1 MKDEKLRLV
10 KLVIWGATTLSI
22 TYLGYNLFSGEVMT
36 TIDNWIAT
44 GTLTLA
50 QISNALLIIL
60 MRVLPQSISAQT
72 SDSMLPTLSA
82 ENTVITNEL
91 TVVKNELAE
100 VKQLLVDIITY
111 REEALQDPNEV

>member
-1 MKDEKLRLV
+1 MKEEKMRLV

-50 QISNALLIIL
+50 QISNALIIIL
-60 MRVLPQSISAQT
+60 TRVLPANFANQVT
-72 SDSMLPTLSA
+72 PTL
-82 ENTVITNEL
+82 TNENAQIKAEL
-91 TVVKNELAE
+91 QLVKNELLESRKENALILQTLNE
-100 VKQLLVDIITY
+100 MIEY
-111 REEALQDPNEV
+111 RENAIQEA